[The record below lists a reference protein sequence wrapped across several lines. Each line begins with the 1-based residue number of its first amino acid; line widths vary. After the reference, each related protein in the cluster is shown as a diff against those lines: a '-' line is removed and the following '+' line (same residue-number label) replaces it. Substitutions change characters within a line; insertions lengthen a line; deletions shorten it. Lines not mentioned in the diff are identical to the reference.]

1 MPTSL
6 IRGKYVICGVVDRH
20 EATVIEDGAVFQRDG
35 VIVDIGAHDAL
46 AARHRADTVIGS
58 ADDVV
63 IPGLINSHHHI
74 GLTPIQLGSRDYALE
89 LWLATLIAGRTVDPY
104 LDTLYSAFEMI
115 ESGVTTV
122 QHLQVWVPRPP
133 EHVESVVGRVLD
145 AYRDIGMRVS
155 FSLALRDQNRLVYE
169 NDADFLRRLPP
180 EIAAELGTYLEM
192 HTLTLAEQVGLFE
205 DMWLKYTGRDRV
217 RIQLAPCNLHW
228 CSDRALAAMR
238 ELSEKYRVPMHMH
251 LLETACQK
259 EYARRRG
266 GGTAVDYIGSRGLLG
281 PLMTLGH
288 GTWLTEGEIDVL
300 ADTGTHVCH
309 NASSNLRLRSGIAPV
324 NRLDARGVN
333 IAIGIDEAGI
343 NDDRDMLL
351 QEMRMVLKLHREPGF
366 GDNVPT
372 SPQVLRM
379 ATENGAR
386 TTPFGDT
393 IGKLEVGRAADLVVM
408 SWHDIA
414 WPFLDLDL
422 DVSVVD
428 AVVHRA
434 KASGVKSVIVGG
446 EPILRD
452 GRYTRV
458 DKAAA
463 LDELAASLA
472 RPANDEEIRRSR
484 LSRDVLPHVR
494 RFYEGYLDVERRK
507 PFYDFNSRD

>member
-1 MPTSL
+1 MPSSM
-6 IRGKYVICGVVDRH
+6 IRGKYVVCGVVDRH
-20 EATVIEDGAVFQRDG
+20 EATVIENGAVFQRDG
-35 VIVDIGAHDAL
+35 VIVDIGTHDEIAS
-46 AARHRADTVIGS
+46 RHRANSVIGS
-58 ADDVV
+58 PDDVV
-63 IPGLINSHHHI
+63 IPGLVNSHHHI
-74 GLTPIQLGSRDYALE
+74 GLTPVQRGSRDYALE

-122 QHLQVWVPRPP
+122 QHLQVWVPRPL
-133 EHVESVVGRVLD
+133 EHVESVIARVLD

-155 FSLALRDQNRLVYE
+155 FSYALRDQNQLVYE
-169 NDADFLRRLPP
+169 SDTEFLRRLPREP
-180 EIAAELGTYLEM
+180 AAELGAFLDSYSLP
-192 HTLTLAEQVGLFE
+192 LDEQLGLFE
-205 DMWLKYTGRDRV
+205 DTCTKYRDRERT

-228 CSDRALAAMR
+228 CSDQALRAVR
-238 ELSEKYRVPMHMH
+238 ELSEKHRAPMHMH
-251 LLETACQK
+251 LLETAYQK

-266 GGTAVDYIGSRGLLG
+266 GGTAVDYIRRREMLG

-288 GTWLTEGEIDVL
+288 GTWLTEGDIEIL

-324 NRLDARGVN
+324 NRLEARGVN
-333 IAIGIDEAGI
+333 VALGIDEAGI
-343 NDDRDMLL
+343 NDDRDML

-366 GDNVPT
+366 DENVPT

-386 TTPFGDT
+386 TTPFGDA

-408 SWHDIA
+408 SWRDIA
-414 WPFLDLDL
+414 YPFLDLDL

-434 KASGVKSVIVGG
+434 RTSGVKSVIVGG
-446 EPILRD
+446 EVVLHD
-452 GRYTRV
+452 GRFTRV

-463 LDELAASLA
+463 LEELAESLA
-472 RPANDEEIRRSR
+472 RPANDDEVRRSR

-494 RFYEGYLDVERRK
+494 RFYEGYLEAEVRA
-507 PFYDFNSRD
+507 PFYDLNSRI

>member
-35 VIVDIGAHDAL
+35 VIVDIGAHEEL
-46 AARHRADTVIGS
+46 ASRYQPDSVVGTS
-58 ADDVV
+58 DDVV
-63 IPGLINSHHHI
+63 IPGLVNSHHHI

-133 EHVESVVGRVLD
+133 EHVESVIGRVLD

-180 EIAAELGTYLEM
+180 ELAAELGAYLET
-192 HTLTLAEQVGLFE
+192 HTLTLAEQLGLFE
-205 DMWLKYTGRDRV
+205 DMWVKYGGRDRI

-251 LLETACQK
+251 LLETAYQK

-266 GGTAVDYIGSRGLLG
+266 GGTAVDYIRSREMLG

-288 GTWLTEGEIDVL
+288 GTWLTESEIEIL

-324 NRLDARGVN
+324 NRLEARGVN
-333 IAIGIDEAGI
+333 VALGIDEAGI
-343 NDDRDMLL
+343 NDDRDML

-372 SPQVLRM
+372 SQQVLRM

-408 SWHDIA
+408 SWRDIA
-414 WPFLDLDL
+414 YPFLDLDL

-434 KASGVKSVIVGG
+434 KASGVKSVLVGG
-446 EPILRD
+446 EPILHD
-452 GRYTRV
+452 GRFTRV

-463 LDELAASLA
+463 LEELAGSLA
-472 RPANDEEIRRSR
+472 GPANEDEIRRSR

-494 RFYEGYLDVERRK
+494 RFYEGYLDAERRT
-507 PFYDFNSRD
+507 PFYDFNSRA

>member
-35 VIVDIGAHDAL
+35 VIVDIGTHDDIAS
-46 AARHRADTVIGS
+46 AYRADTVIGS
-58 ADDVV
+58 SDDVV
-63 IPGLINSHHHI
+63 IPGLVNSHHHI
-74 GLTPIQLGSRDYALE
+74 GLTPVQLGSRDYALE

-115 ESGVTTV
+115 ESGVTAV
-122 QHLQVWVPRPP
+122 QHLQVWVPRPL
-133 EHVESVVGRVLD
+133 EHVESATARVLD

-155 FSLALRDQNRLVYE
+155 FSYALRDQNRLVYE
-169 NDADFLRRLPP
+169 SDAEFLRRLPP
-180 EIAAELGTYLEM
+180 GLAAELGAFLEANS
-192 HTLTLAEQVGLFE
+192 LPLDEQLGLFE
-205 DMWLKYTGRDRV
+205 DTCMKYGDRDRT

-228 CSDRALAAMR
+228 CSDRALAAVR

-266 GGTAVDYIGSRGLLG
+266 GGTAVDYIRDLGLLG
-281 PLMTLGH
+281 PQMTLGH
-288 GTWLTEGEIDVL
+288 GTWLTERDIELL

-324 NRLDARGVN
+324 NRLEARGVSV
-333 IAIGIDEAGI
+333 AIGIDEAGI
-343 NDDRDMLL
+343 NDDRDML
-351 QEMRMVLKLHREPGF
+351 QEMRMVLKLHRAPGF
-366 GDNVPT
+366 DDSVPT

-393 IGKLEVGRAADLVVM
+393 IGKLEIGRAADLVVM
-408 SWHDIA
+408 SWRDIA
-414 WPFLDLDL
+414 YPFLDLDF

-434 KASGVKSVIVGG
+434 RTSGVKSVIVGG
-446 EPILRD
+446 EEILRD
-452 GRYTRV
+452 GHFTRV

-463 LDELAASLA
+463 LEELAASLA
-472 RPANDEEIRRSR
+472 RPANEDEIRRR
-484 LSRDVLPHVR
+484 GLSRDVLPYVR
-494 RFYEGYLDVERRK
+494 RFYDGYLDAERRN
-507 PFYDFNSRD
+507 PFYDFNSRG